1 MAVIGQEDVDEKSMA
16 ITRSNFSN
24 WTVTLD
30 YLRDDQAGRVSPTV
44 PFRRTCSGLGS
55 RRCLG
60 VARHENSRYQTF
72 GIMSG
77 GAGANL

>member
-1 MAVIGQEDVDEKSMA
+1 MA